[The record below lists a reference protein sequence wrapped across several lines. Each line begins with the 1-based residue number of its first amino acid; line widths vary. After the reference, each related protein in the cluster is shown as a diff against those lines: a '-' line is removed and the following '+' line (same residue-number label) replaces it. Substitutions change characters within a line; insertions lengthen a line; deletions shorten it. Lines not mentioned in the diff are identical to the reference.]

1 MGRVFGLDVHN
12 RYVHAYAWHAGQG
25 RHFRFANTPED
36 WHAFLSTLTAE
47 DEAAL
52 EATGSAFA
60 LYDRIA
66 PHVRRVVVANPLA
79 MRRLG
84 SGRHTDRVDAER
96 LAVML
101 LLGTLKEVWVPPAP
115 IAELRRLLRY
125 RERIQSAITRLVNP
139 IGATFRGLGVAT
151 AGGDPLQRLS
161 REDVEALPAGDR
173 VIVLSALRR
182 LEAERREL
190 EILDAEI
197 ARQTQG
203 VPAGR
208 LLLSIPGVGR
218 MVAAQIYAALGDA
231 RRFRRP
237 QPVAGLDPAV
247 IQSGDQNYRGHISK
261 NGSRLLRR
269 ALIEA
274 AHSIARHDHGPL
286 GAFYRRKVDQ
296 LGYPKAIVALARK
309 LLIIAWRILVTGEP
323 YRSVCASLWERKWR
337 QLTRLA
343 AARHQDADTVLAH
356 LPTRGP
362 SSVTSVLTRQAA
374 AG

>member
-1 MGRVFGLDVHN
+1 
-12 RYVHAYAWHAGQG
+12 
-25 RHFRFANTPED
+25 
-36 WHAFLSTLTAE
+36 
-47 DEAAL
+47 
-52 EATGSAFA
+52 
-60 LYDRIA
+60 
-66 PHVRRVVVANPLA
+66 
-79 MRRLG
+79 
-84 SGRHTDRVDAER
+84 
-96 LAVML
+96 
-101 LLGTLKEVWVPPAP
+101 
-115 IAELRRLLRY
+115 
-125 RERIQSAITRLVNP
+125 
-139 IGATFRGLGVAT
+139 
-151 AGGDPLQRLS
+151 
-161 REDVEALPAGDR
+161 

-190 EILDAEI
+190 EVLDAEI

-203 VPAGR
+203 VPAVR

-218 MVAAQIYAALGDA
+218 MVAAPIGTALGDA

-237 QPVAGLDPAV
+237 QQVVRYAGLDPAV

-286 GAFYRRKVDQ
+286 GAFYRRKVGQ
-296 LGYPKAIVALARK
+296 LGYPQAIVALARK

-323 YRSVCASLWERKWR
+323 YRSVCACLWERKWR
-337 QLTRLA
+337 QLTRLG
-343 AARHQDADTVLAH
+343 AARHQDADTVLPH
-356 LPTRGP
+356 FPTRGP